1 MSEFGKAGFGEV
13 FSESPALVKLTIYL
27 VSSGVDPF
35 TFLYNVPV
43 KEVFEERSMN
53 VCEFESEVSEDCP
66 SENPVL
72 SVLAIAD
79 ELSAGSLI
87 SEILPST
94 ESAFVMALDASLLST
109 DESSRMT
116 VCRKS
121 VTKVLGKHL
130 YSAHCWVSFSGTCPS
145 CTCSWGFPGSCS
157 CSVCENCAVKTKE
170 ERPDGWPPDN
180 PALYHTMEEW
190 WDTLIC

>member
-1 MSEFGKAGFGEV
+1 M
-13 FSESPALVKLTIYL
+13 KLTIYL

-43 KEVFEERSMN
+43 KEVIEERSMN

-72 SVLAIAD
+72 SVWVSD
-79 ELSAGSLI
+79 ELSAGSLK

-94 ESAFVMALDASLLST
+94 ESAFVMALEASLLST

-116 VCRKS
+116 LCRKS
-121 VTKVLGKHL
+121 VTRVLGNHL
-130 YSAHCWVSFSGTCPS
+130 HSAHCWVSFSGTCPS
-145 CTCSWGFPGSCS
+145 CTCS
-157 CSVCENCAVKTKE
+157 
-170 ERPDGWPPDN
+170 
-180 PALYHTMEEW
+180 
-190 WDTLIC
+190 